1 MSVLLLLQWRLYQK
15 KKKEKFINVDEEWE
29 KVDQGHEQVVDWRGK
44 KRGRDITTTKRNVKK
59 ITVRYCFTI
68 KLARIFF
75 FSFKML
81 AVML

>member
-59 ITVRYCFTI
+59 ITVRYCFT